1 MNHWLLWKD
10 LETKVKY
17 KIKIKWENIKTSFKA
32 NIENTD
38 SNLLTKEQI
47 GSNFITQS
55 NFIKMLY
62 FTNNFLNNI

>member
-32 NIENTD
+32 KIENTD

-47 GSNFITQS
+47 ESNLITQS
-55 NFIKMLY
+55 SFIKMLY
-62 FTNNFLNNI
+62 